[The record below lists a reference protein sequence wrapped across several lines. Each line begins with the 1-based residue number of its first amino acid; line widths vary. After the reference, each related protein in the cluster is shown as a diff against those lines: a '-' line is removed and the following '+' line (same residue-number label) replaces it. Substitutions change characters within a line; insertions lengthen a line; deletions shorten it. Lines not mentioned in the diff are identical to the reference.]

1 VQKLEEVILG
11 CDLGKTNDY
20 TAICGIERWQDYKSW
35 PYEKYELGEAQ
46 YRLVYLERFPLGTD
60 YIEQAQFT
68 KVIFDDAIDRYSDKR
83 VRPQLVVDATG
94 PGLPML
100 DLFRKMIPRAIGVY
114 ITGGNDFNKDGNIYY
129 VPKKHLAT
137 NLQVIMQGKRLA
149 FGRNIPE
156 LKNLKEEL
164 MNFQYKIND
173 TTGHVT
179 FEHWRESQKDDMVLS
194 IAIALWYSEKAHY
207 RITQG
212 QMDALKA
219 LRDSI

>member
-1 VQKLEEVILG
+1 MLKLEEVIMG

-20 TAICGIERWQDYKSW
+20 TAICGIERWQDYKEW
-35 PYEKYELGEAQ
+35 PYENYELGEGKF
-46 YRLVYLERFPLGTD
+46 RLVYLERFPLGVD

-68 KVIFDDAIDRYSDKR
+68 KVIFDDALDRYSDKR
-83 VRPQLVVDATG
+83 IKPELVIDATG

-100 DLFRKMIPRAIGVY
+100 DLFKKLIPRAKGVY
-114 ITGGNDFNKDGNIYY
+114 ITGGHEVNRDGEIYY

-164 MNFQYKIND
+164 MNFQYKINE
-173 TTGHVT
+173 TTGNVS

-194 IAIALWYSEKAHY
+194 IAIALWFTEKAGH
-207 RITQG
+207 RMTAA
-212 QMDALKA
+212 QMEKVKQ
-219 LRDSI
+219 LRVML